1 MENTVYQRSDLL
13 HRADDSQDNYSQ
25 PKQQA
30 ENGSSECVRTNTQTH
45 KEYTAYVC
53 MSDSSTVGS
62 VQAISKVEENKAYC
76 PQIES
81 LFLVKYAQINIPYIF
96 VFQVF

>member
-1 MENTVYQRSDLL
+1 MYQRSDLL

-30 ENGSSECVRTNTQTH
+30 ENGSLECVRTNTRTH
-45 KEYTAYVC
+45 KEQTVHVC

-62 VQAISKVEENKAYC
+62 VRVIT
-76 PQIES
+76 
-81 LFLVKYAQINIPYIF
+81 
-96 VFQVF
+96 